1 MSAQP
6 YVPLALSE
14 FAFEV
19 QAGLATDGQKTLP
32 CRYFYDDVGTA
43 LFQTISLLP
52 EYGLT
57 RADDRVIRAQRRG
70 AGRFGS
76 LPRWLCWSSVV
87 GPAPRHVGFWRLC
100 RTRANVV
107 YYPIDVSGRLSNA
120 AAANSATLPR
130 WCPWKL
136 PIWRA

>member
-19 QAGLATDGQKTLP
+19 HAGLATEGQKTLP

-43 LFQTISLLP
+43 LFQAISLLP

-57 RADDRVIRAQRRG
+57 RADDRVIRANAEELAALLRHSRG
-70 AGRFGS
+70 RGGTRQWDRLQDTPDSG
-76 LPRWLCWSSVV
+76 
-87 GPAPRHVGFWRLC
+87 GPVDAR
-100 RTRANVV
+100 
-107 YYPIDVSGRLSNA
+107 
-120 AAANSATLPR
+120 
-130 WCPWKL
+130 
-136 PIWRA
+136 